1 MGLKRKDHI
10 LIDYTSWFGA
20 ARQNRAAVRGPGAI
34 EGPSAILPYGREKE
48 ERMNQKYRKENGV
61 RGRRE
66 RKREREREK
75 AGKMVERRVDH
86 AQKECKRH
94 LQVVQ
99 Q

>member
-66 RKREREREK
+66 RKRERERERK
-75 AGKMVERRVDH
+75 QAKWWREESIMRRKS
-86 AQKECKRH
+86 AKGIYK
-94 LQVVQ
+94 
-99 Q
+99 